1 MLSSADSN
9 ISDYFVDYAE
19 YNVAMFNQVSLYT
32 STLEYS
38 IFSDENNL
46 ATNYS
51 KTQETIRSAFAD
63 TDECR
68 LYKVSKIV
76 RLHSFDKCPK
86 IGWTVR
92 GILSDKRQ
100 KTESPLQVEIFK

>member
-38 IFSDENNL
+38 IFSEENNL
-46 ATNYS
+46 TANYS
-51 KTQETIRSAFAD
+51 KT
-63 TDECR
+63 
-68 LYKVSKIV
+68 
-76 RLHSFDKCPK
+76 
-86 IGWTVR
+86 
-92 GILSDKRQ
+92 
-100 KTESPLQVEIFK
+100 